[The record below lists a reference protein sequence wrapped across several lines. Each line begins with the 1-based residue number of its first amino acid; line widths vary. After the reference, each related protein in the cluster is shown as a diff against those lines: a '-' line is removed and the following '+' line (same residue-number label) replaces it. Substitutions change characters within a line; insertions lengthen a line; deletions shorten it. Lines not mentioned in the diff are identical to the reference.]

1 MRHFIN
7 NIPISPRNVLE
18 IGLNTDYTGNP
29 NLLSIDTDK
38 IILPREG
45 KDIILNHIA
54 TQGIFEGIP
63 YKIETNGGVTLE
75 YFVDLTEGAI
85 YRDYEV
91 EVKIKKVKGN
101 DIFFE
106 NADGLSFELM
116 NTNGV
121 NFNFIDIPYLI
132 IPENQIEAG
141 ISLAISIFV
150 MTKESIQA
158 TKDLATAVSDL
169 IEATTPSVGI
179 TGPTVPL
186 GEIISLTARALA
198 QLAYVLAIYT
208 ALIKLANQMF
218 ELIFPKVRE
227 YKGATIKELIQKGC
241 KYLGYTLNSTL
252 LDSNSNLA
260 LMPVPLVKDK
270 KSVFN
275 YI

>member
-18 IGLNTDYTGNP
+18 IGINTDYTGNP
-29 NLLSIDTDK
+29 NLLNIDTDK

-54 TQGIFEGIP
+54 TRGVFEGIP

-132 IPENQIEAG
+132 IPENQVESG

-158 TKDLATAVSDL
+158 TKDLATAVSNL
-169 IEATTPSVGI
+169 IEATTPNASV
-179 TGPTVPL
+179 PPVPPL

-198 QLAYVLAIYT
+198 QLAYVLAVYT

-241 KYLGYTLNSTL
+241 QFG
-252 LDSNSNLA
+252 A
-260 LMPVPLVKDK
+260 
-270 KSVFN
+270 F
-275 YI
+275 